1 MKNKFFFYQQNEDI
15 CFEDGT
21 KISPV
26 YSTIDAEKLF
36 EKVILNFKNSKYFH
50 KLNKKNINVIS
61 IIYQD
66 LFWHYCFNLIK
77 YNKVAQD
84 SKSILIEDQ
93 KIKYD
98 NLTRGLER
106 YSSFVNSASFS
117 FSSFKLLLKNV
128 IKNFISKFY
137 ILRFLLKNILKKN
150 FHKVWVY
157 PDLAHHNNFD
167 FFKNLNSNN
176 KDLIVIDPQCFLAT
190 KSIKFF
196 IKNLDHS
203 IFQECQQRLK
213 NYFFWTSAI
222 SLLKPKKIIL
232 QDNLFND
239 FSILLAA
246 KHKNIKTLG
255 VIHGLMTRFHKGNIG
270 SQTLKDTN
278 ILKYD
283 KMYVWL
289 DEFKALMIKNSYMY
303 DCDDIL
309 VSGWLSNKQSYRR
322 PIINTIQDDKKY
334 ILHAFEINSN
344 FKEINVILNY
354 FFKKGFKIILKK
366 RYPYESYTQF
376 DNIVSEVV
384 GDFSNEHV
392 ESAYCAVCNA
402 STFYYNYLNMCIPIV
417 LPAASQD
424 GYNFFRANNENVFE
438 FSQDIEIKIKNSKA
452 VKFDLPEPTNQFLRE
467 FQ

>member
-1 MKNKFFFYQQNEDI
+1 MKYKFFFYKQNEDI

-21 KISPV
+21 KISPS
-26 YSTIDAEKLF
+26 YSTLGAEKLF

-66 LFWHYCFNLIK
+66 LYWQYCFNLIK
-77 YNKVAQD
+77 YNKVAKD
-84 SKSILIEDQ
+84 SKGKLIEDQ
-93 KIKYD
+93 KIEYD
-98 NLTRGLER
+98 NLIRGLER
-106 YSSFVNSASFS
+106 YLSFINSVSFS

-137 ILRFLLKNILKKN
+137 ILRFLLRNILKKN
-150 FHKVWVY
+150 FHKIWVY
-157 PDLAHHNNFD
+157 PDLAYHNNFN
-167 FFKNLNSNN
+167 FFKKLNFNN
-176 KDLIVIDPQCFLAT
+176 KDLLIIDPQCFLAP

-196 IKNLDHS
+196 IKDLDHS
-203 IFQECQQRLK
+203 IFQECEQRLK

-278 ILKYD
+278 VLKYD

-289 DEFKALMIKNSYMY
+289 DEFKELIIKNSYLY
-303 DCDDIL
+303 ERDDIL
-309 VSGWLSNKQSYRR
+309 VSGWLSNKQLYRR
-322 PIINTIQDDKKY
+322 PIINTEKNNKKY

-344 FKEINVILNY
+344 FKEINSILSF

-366 RYPYESYTQF
+366 RYPYIDYTHF
-376 DNIVSEVV
+376 DDIMYEVV
-384 GDFSNEHV
+384 DDFTNKHV

-402 STFYYNYLNMCIPIV
+402 STFYYNYLNMRIPIV
-417 LPAASQD
+417 LPAASED
-424 GYNFFRANNENVFE
+424 GYNFFKANNENVFE
-438 FSQDIEIKIKNSKA
+438 FSHDIESKIENSK
-452 VKFDLPEPTNQFLRE
+452 VIKFDLPEPTNQFLKE